1 MDTGICI
8 TESLCY
14 TPEINT
20 ALLINYTLIEKRRKG
35 MSEQK
40 LKEARNM
47 LGYNWKEFF
56 QEMISPKA
64 LGEECACSIT
74 GPQRPEWLE

>member
-1 MDTGICI
+1 
-8 TESLCY
+8 
-14 TPEINT
+14 
-20 ALLINYTLIEKRRKG
+20 

-47 LGYNWKEFF
+47 LGYNWKEYF

-64 LGEECACSIT
+64 LGEECACSIK
-74 GPQRPEWLE
+74 GQQRPEQLE

>member
-1 MDTGICI
+1 
-8 TESLCY
+8 
-14 TPEINT
+14 
-20 ALLINYTLIEKRRKG
+20 

-64 LGEECACSIT
+64 LGEECACSST
-74 GPQRPEWLE
+74 GTTWVGGCGAVVAE

>member
-1 MDTGICI
+1 
-8 TESLCY
+8 
-14 TPEINT
+14 
-20 ALLINYTLIEKRRKG
+20 

-56 QEMISPKA
+56 QEMISSKV
-64 LGEECACSIT
+64 LGGGVCLQHHGTTEARMAGVE
-74 GPQRPEWLE
+74 